1 LTEPIVIAPSI
12 LAVDLVLVMT
22 VNPGFGG
29 QSFITEQVENIGRIR
44 AMIANRPIRLEVDGG
59 VNSETPNSS
68 RRPVPTRLSLAPQS
82 SKKVRNSMRATSRPF
97 VQPPTPEPFSLQRSQ
112 ILRDL

>member
-29 QSFITEQVENIGRIR
+29 QSFITERVENIGRIR

-82 SKKVRNSMRATSRPF
+82 SKKVRNSMRATSLPF
-97 VQPPTPEPFSLQRSQ
+97 VLPPTPEPANPLFAPDGGLC
-112 ILRDL
+112 